1 MIKVSDVDSVSD
13 APAIELTPLIDIV
26 FIVIVFLLVT
36 ANVPLLKLPVSIP
49 EASENPS
56 AEVVD
61 SDSAVITVPSK
72 DALWG
77 LDDKEYES
85 WEAFK
90 TQLQA
95 RADKDLS
102 VSIAADGDAQA
113 KALITVM
120 SLLNEMKLQN
130 VQILMKPPE

>member
-61 SDSAVITVPSK
+61 SDSAVITVPSR

-102 VSIAADGDAQA
+102 VSIAADGGAQA
-113 KALITVM
+113 EALITVM

>member
-1 MIKVSDVDSVSD
+1 MIKVSNVDSVSD

-113 KALITVM
+113 EALITVM
-120 SLLNEMKLQN
+120 SLLNEMKLEN
-130 VQILMKPPE
+130 VQILMKPSE

>member
-113 KALITVM
+113 EALITVM

>member
-113 KALITVM
+113 EALITVM
-120 SLLNEMKLQN
+120 SLLNEMKLEN
-130 VQILMKPPE
+130 VQILMKPSE

>member
-61 SDSAVITVPSK
+61 SDSAVITVPSR

-113 KALITVM
+113 EALITVM

>member
-61 SDSAVITVPSK
+61 SDSAVITVPSR

-113 KALITVM
+113 DALISVM

>member
-61 SDSAVITVPSK
+61 SDSAVITVPSR

-113 KALITVM
+113 ESLITVM

>member
-56 AEVVD
+56 AEVVN

-113 KALITVM
+113 EALITVM

>member
-1 MIKVSDVDSVSD
+1 MIKVSNVDSMSD

-113 KALITVM
+113 EALITVM
-120 SLLNEMKLQN
+120 SLLNEMKLEN
-130 VQILMKPPE
+130 VQILMKPSE

>member
-1 MIKVSDVDSVSD
+1 
-13 APAIELTPLIDIV
+13 
-26 FIVIVFLLVT
+26 
-36 ANVPLLKLPVSIP
+36 
-49 EASENPS
+49 
-56 AEVVD
+56 
-61 SDSAVITVPSK
+61 VITVPSK

-113 KALITVM
+113 EALITVM

>member
-61 SDSAVITVPSK
+61 SDSAVITVPSR

-113 KALITVM
+113 DALITVM

>member
-113 KALITVM
+113 ESLITVM